1 MKELSPPGH
10 SFFFKS
16 FITESYINLYGNVS
30 RDIVKVKFVNEMLK
44 VFHVDFSLANLQ
56 MMVVHLRRK
65 QLSLLF
71 NELNDKSCSTVTV
84 ASKLREVFKEGH
96 IEVQFRVYSTIHLA
110 SSQAW
115 LLYFRL

>member
-1 MKELSPPGH
+1 M
-10 SFFFKS
+10 
-16 FITESYINLYGNVS
+16 
-30 RDIVKVKFVNEMLK
+30 KVKLVNEMLK

-96 IEVQFRVYSTIHLA
+96 IEVQFRVYG
-110 SSQAW
+110 
-115 LLYFRL
+115 